1 MGGENDNDAMM
12 FFLTRRVTKLHLAV
26 NPDAGVILVH
36 HTKKITKRQF
46 EEDPFQAFAGASSLR
61 SYYSS
66 SLMLHRP
73 DESTTVRQLIFELRN
88 GPGLPIRYVDKIDNQ
103 WEIVNASERLVLKEY
118 GQRLDAERL
127 RKLDV
132 ILQILLDEG
141 FKGNCYTANQF
152 AEAFEGKAG
161 LGGERTIRERLSAL
175 ATQGYIK
182 YFRNAQDYGLPSIGR
197 SKFGY
202 LCVEGMVVNL
212 PQGEPDSDT
221 GEVSTVSLRVLPTHY
236 KCPLSGAAMPV
247 ENPEVWVYPENSND
261 PQESE

>member
-1 MGGENDNDAMM
+1 
-12 FFLTRRVTKLHLAV
+12 
-26 NPDAGVILVH
+26 
-36 HTKKITKRQF
+36 
-46 EEDPFQAFAGASSLR
+46 
-61 SYYSS
+61 
-66 SLMLHRP
+66 
-73 DESTTVRQLIFELRN
+73 LRN
-88 GPGLPIRYVDKIDNQ
+88 GPGLPTRCVDKVDNQ
-103 WEIVNASERLVLKEY
+103 WMIVNGSERLVLKEY
-118 GQRLDAERL
+118 GHRLDAERL

-132 ILQILLDEG
+132 ILQILLDESL
-141 FKGNCYTANQF
+141 KGNCYTANQF

-202 LCVEGMVVNL
+202 LCVEDMVVNL
-212 PQGEPDSDT
+212 PQGDPDPDT
-221 GEVSTVSLRVLPTHY
+221 GEVPTVPHRVLPTHY

-247 ENPEVWVYPENSND
+247 ENPEVWVYPETSND